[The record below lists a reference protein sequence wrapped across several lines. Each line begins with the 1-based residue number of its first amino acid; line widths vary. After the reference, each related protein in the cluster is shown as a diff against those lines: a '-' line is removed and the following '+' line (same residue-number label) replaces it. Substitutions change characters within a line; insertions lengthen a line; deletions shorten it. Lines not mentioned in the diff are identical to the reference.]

1 MIWHTLVSMEPNET
15 NRAEQESPTSR
26 RSSEEERRQKILA
39 AADEHFR
46 LYGYAK
52 TTMADLARSLG
63 VSAGYIYIF
72 YKSKQALGEAI
83 CELCLRDIAD
93 AVERIANGPESASE
107 RIRRVFAELVQR
119 GKKLFFEERKLHN
132 IVQVAVAERW
142 SVTAQH
148 QARLQTIIRKLIADG
163 RESGEFERKTPPDET
178 CRAIMQTLLPFIHPV
193 LLEENL
199 DEIEL
204 NAASVAGLVLRS
216 LSY

>member
-1 MIWHTLVSMEPNET
+1 MEPNEAT
-15 NRAEQESPTSR
+15 RTEHDAAANRRP
-26 RSSEEERRQKILA
+26 SEEERRQKILV

-46 LYGYAK
+46 LYGYGK
-52 TTMADLARSLG
+52 TTMADLARSIG

-72 YKSKQALGEAI
+72 FKSKQALGEAI
-83 CELCLRDIAD
+83 SGQCLEKIAD
-93 AVERIANGPESASE
+93 EVEGIANSSESAAE
-107 RIRRVFAELVQR
+107 RIRRVYGELVRQ
-119 GKKLFFEERKLHN
+119 GKKLFFEERKLHD
-132 IVQVAVAERW
+132 IVHVAVTEKW
-142 SVTAQH
+142 PVIPHYES
-148 QARLQTIIRKLIADG
+148 RLRSIIRKLVTDG